1 MKEFYTLS
9 AREVFNKLKSS
20 QKGLT
25 QKEFEKRL
33 IRNGENKL
41 PEKQNNAVFKILI
54 SQFKNPLVI
63 VILVAMFFSFLIGH
77 TMDAFFIVFVVF
89 VNATVGFV
97 QEFKA
102 EKVLKKLSQSVKF
115 YCRVLRDGR
124 KKEELSSNLVT
135 GDVVFLNEGDKIPAD
150 GRVVKSNGL
159 KINESALTGEWL
171 SIDKIEDSIK
181 EEVALAERKN
191 MVYMGG
197 IVEGGSGE
205 FVVTATG
212 VDTELG
218 KISQLVKNEDSPVT
232 PLQEKLLHLSKIL
245 AACVLAAI
253 GIFATIYIIRG
264 ESLYDVFITS
274 IALVV
279 SAIPE
284 GLLPAITVILV
295 LAMKRLVTKKALI
308 RKLNATEGMGVISAI
323 CTDKTGTLT
332 KGEMQVSHIL
342 TGTAELLG
350 EKGNLKNIYNS
361 AGLETHL
368 RVLEIVA
375 LVNDAYI
382 ENPQDEFAKIII
394 RGRHTDSAL
403 LMASVQ
409 AGIEKEKLEKKFKLL
424 QKIDFNS
431 SNKYAARIYKTEN
444 NKIIICFL
452 GSPEVVLG
460 KSKQIHLDNKSSLID
475 EKKRLELG
483 HDVEK
488 LTKQGLRVLA
498 CAWKEIEENEYEKK
512 DYTFFLDDL
521 DFMGFVAL
529 KDPIRKDVKKSLEI
543 AKKAGIKTFVITGDH
558 KNTAKAIVNELGMN
572 VNEDEILEGWEL
584 DKLSDKKLAKIIEKI
599 IIFARVSPEHK
610 IRIVRALQENGEIV
624 AMVGDGVNDAPAI
637 KASNVGISVGT
648 GTDIAKEV
656 SSIVLLDNSFSVIV
670 KAIEQ
675 GRVARENI
683 KRTVIYLIADD
694 FSELFLFFFAVI
706 VGLPFPLYPIQ
717 ILWINLVEDSFPNI
731 ALTTENNTDG
741 IMDEK
746 PINPKE
752 PLIGKFYKK
761 FIFAVFAVSGLSA
774 ASVFYLFYNLT
785 GDIDKARTV
794 IFALVAFDSLTFA
807 YIIKSFKHSVFN
819 PITFSNKY
827 LNWSIG
833 WALVVLI
840 GGIHIPFFQSI
851 LKVSPIGMKEW
862 GIVLGVSLTELL
874 ILEIAKYVFIIKK
887 RN

>member
-77 TMDAFFIVFVVF
+77 IMDAFFIVFVVF

>member
-382 ENPQDEFAKIII
+382 ENPK
-394 RGRHTDSAL
+394 
-403 LMASVQ
+403 MN
-409 AGIEKEKLEKKFKLL
+409 L
-424 QKIDFNS
+424 QK
-431 SNKYAARIYKTEN
+431 
-444 NKIIICFL
+444 
-452 GSPEVVLG
+452 
-460 KSKQIHLDNKSSLID
+460 SL
-475 EKKRLELG
+475 LE
-483 HDVEK
+483 
-488 LTKQGLRVLA
+488 
-498 CAWKEIEENEYEKK
+498 
-512 DYTFFLDDL
+512 
-521 DFMGFVAL
+521 
-529 KDPIRKDVKKSLEI
+529 
-543 AKKAGIKTFVITGDH
+543 
-558 KNTAKAIVNELGMN
+558 
-572 VNEDEILEGWEL
+572 EDI
-584 DKLSDKKLAKIIEKI
+584 
-599 IIFARVSPEHK
+599 P
-610 IRIVRALQENGEIV
+610 
-624 AMVGDGVNDAPAI
+624 
-637 KASNVGISVGT
+637 
-648 GTDIAKEV
+648 
-656 SSIVLLDNSFSVIV
+656 IVLC
-670 KAIEQ
+670 
-675 GRVARENI
+675 
-683 KRTVIYLIADD
+683 
-694 FSELFLFFFAVI
+694 
-706 VGLPFPLYPIQ
+706 
-717 ILWINLVEDSFPNI
+717 
-731 ALTTENNTDG
+731 
-741 IMDEK
+741 
-746 PINPKE
+746 
-752 PLIGKFYKK
+752 
-761 FIFAVFAVSGLSA
+761 
-774 ASVFYLFYNLT
+774 
-785 GDIDKARTV
+785 
-794 IFALVAFDSLTFA
+794 
-807 YIIKSFKHSVFN
+807 
-819 PITFSNKY
+819 
-827 LNWSIG
+827 
-833 WALVVLI
+833 
-840 GGIHIPFFQSI
+840 
-851 LKVSPIGMKEW
+851 
-862 GIVLGVSLTELL
+862 
-874 ILEIAKYVFIIKK
+874 
-887 RN
+887 

>member
-1 MKEFYTLS
+1 
-9 AREVFNKLKSS
+9 
-20 QKGLT
+20 
-25 QKEFEKRL
+25 
-33 IRNGENKL
+33 
-41 PEKQNNAVFKILI
+41 
-54 SQFKNPLVI
+54 
-63 VILVAMFFSFLIGH
+63 
-77 TMDAFFIVFVVF
+77 
-89 VNATVGFV
+89 
-97 QEFKA
+97 
-102 EKVLKKLSQSVKF
+102 
-115 YCRVLRDGR
+115 
-124 KKEELSSNLVT
+124 
-135 GDVVFLNEGDKIPAD
+135 
-150 GRVVKSNGL
+150 
-159 KINESALTGEWL
+159 
-171 SIDKIEDSIK
+171 
-181 EEVALAERKN
+181 
-191 MVYMGG
+191 
-197 IVEGGSGE
+197 
-205 FVVTATG
+205 
-212 VDTELG
+212 
-218 KISQLVKNEDSPVT
+218 
-232 PLQEKLLHLSKIL
+232 
-245 AACVLAAI
+245 
-253 GIFATIYIIRG
+253 
-264 ESLYDVFITS
+264 
-274 IALVV
+274 
-279 SAIPE
+279 
-284 GLLPAITVILV
+284 
-295 LAMKRLVTKKALI
+295 
-308 RKLNATEGMGVISAI
+308 
-323 CTDKTGTLT
+323 
-332 KGEMQVSHIL
+332 
-342 TGTAELLG
+342 
-350 EKGNLKNIYNS
+350 
-361 AGLETHL
+361 
-368 RVLEIVA
+368 
-375 LVNDAYI
+375 
-382 ENPQDEFAKIII
+382 
-394 RGRHTDSAL
+394 
-403 LMASVQ
+403 MASVQ

>member
-9 AREVFNKLKSS
+9 AREAS

-77 TMDAFFIVFVVF
+77 IMDAFFIVFVVF